1 MFSGMSLWA
10 ESVKKDSQRQ
20 LMITK
25 KWHYHLTQDELAA
38 ELLLPVYTLTGN
50 PFLKTV
56 DVGK

>member
-1 MFSGMSLWA
+1 MSLWA